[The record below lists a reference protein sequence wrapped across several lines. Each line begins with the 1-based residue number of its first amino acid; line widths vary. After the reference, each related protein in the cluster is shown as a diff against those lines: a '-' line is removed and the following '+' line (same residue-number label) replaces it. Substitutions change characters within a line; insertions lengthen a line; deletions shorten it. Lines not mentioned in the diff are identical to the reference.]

1 MENKAFKLYDQMVQI
16 SLVIKDVLTKPDA
29 SENPALD
36 VRNLMEAQKLLLESM
51 LISNHMA
58 QKECKCEEK

>member
-1 MENKAFKLYDQMVQI
+1 MDKKAFKLYDQMVSI
-16 SLVIKDVLTKPDA
+16 SLVI
-29 SENPALD
+29 ERALKIGEPEEIAH
-36 VRNLMEAQKLLLESM
+36 LMNAQKLLLESM